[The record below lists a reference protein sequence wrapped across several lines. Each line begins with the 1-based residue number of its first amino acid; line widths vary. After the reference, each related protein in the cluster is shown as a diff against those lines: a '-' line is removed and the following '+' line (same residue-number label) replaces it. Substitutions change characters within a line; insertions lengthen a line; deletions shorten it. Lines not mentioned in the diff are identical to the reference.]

1 MLTLIFFL
9 LKELVSFEYF
19 LIFFQLSF
27 YSVIF
32 FAGKNFL
39 HLISANKFL
48 LFIVIVIFY
57 PFYQNYSSF
66 LLKQGLGLIFVIISL
81 FIIERRNLYSYIFFA
96 LLSIFSH
103 YIFILFH
110 IIFILSRYFSLKIL
124 ILLFLSSIFIY
135 FLNIN
140 DNLFE
145 LIYNFLIS
153 LNLYFIDE
161 NTLNKTYSL
170 AKVQFILFSSLPLF
184 LLVLSNFRK
193 FVNENLLFNNLYKFH
208 FLYSSTIYLFFSEF
222 FYLDRFLSIT
232 WHLYPFYFLIM
243 LRSVKF

>member
-1 MLTLIFFL
+1 M
-9 LKELVSFEYF
+9 
-19 LIFFQLSF
+19 
-27 YSVIF
+27 
-32 FAGKNFL
+32 
-39 HLISANKFL
+39 
-48 LFIVIVIFY
+48 
-57 PFYQNYSSF
+57 
-66 LLKQGLGLIFVIISL
+66 KQGLGLIFVIISL